1 MEESDEGSEAIKD
14 EAEKERQTEGV
25 IAPQQPEKRKR
36 RLIQEKMQDFI
47 VSIKFHS
54 WNGHEYRFQVKW
66 NTGRED
72 EVGQTRLSKG
82 NPQERHMYMQY
93 VRKNPGISS
102 SLGGRMLHK

>member
-1 MEESDEGSEAIKD
+1 MEESNEESEATQE
-14 EAEKERQTEGV
+14 EAEEGRQIEEAT
-25 IAPQQPEKRKR
+25 APQQPAKRRR
-36 RLIQEKMQDFI
+36 RLIQDKMQDFI
-47 VSIKFHS
+47 VGIKFHS

-102 SLGGRMLHK
+102 SLGGRMLHN